1 MVQKCI
7 KRKILLTT
15 GLYCFDQNCSLF
27 CSCEQF
33 INADSVFDGAN
44 LFSYCKNNTICR
56 EDKNGLDSYTSYG
69 FYPDTYLPIT
79 GNTFGSH
86 NKTEHIPLDYL
97 VSALI
102 QMSNDPFLG
111 NKKWSYSK
119 TLLYGAVDC
128 NGLLRMVYK
137 TFYTSSAY
145 YSFNLGTLVDSVSCQ
160 RPKTL

>member
-1 MVQKCI
+1 M
-7 KRKILLTT
+7 
-15 GLYCFDQNCSLF
+15 
-27 CSCEQF
+27 
-33 INADSVFDGAN
+33 FDGAN